1 MRLAVLL
8 LVVTLGACGPKGPTG
23 PGTGSAAAPKTL
35 YDRLGGRDALI
46 GIVEDFLANVAA
58 DKRIAPFFQGV
69 DSQGLRQKLVDQ
81 LCELAGG
88 PCKYTGRDMRAMHD
102 GMAIQ
107 EEHWNAF
114 VEDLKLSLDKFKV
127 ADPEAKDLLAIIE
140 KMRDQIVVAK

>member
-8 LVVTLGACGPKGPTG
+8 LVVMLGACGPKGKTG
-23 PGTGSAAAPKTL
+23 PGTGSANAPKTL

-46 GIVEDFLANVAA
+46 GLVEDFLANVAA

-88 PCKYTGRDMRAMHD
+88 PCKYTGRDMRTMHD
-102 GMAIQ
+102 GMAIS
-107 EEHWNAF
+107 EEHWAAF
-114 VEDLKLSLDKFKV
+114 VEDLKKSLDKFKV
-127 ADPEAKDLLAIIE
+127 AEPEAKDLLAIIA
-140 KMRDQIVVAK
+140 KMHDQIVSAK

>member
-1 MRLAVLL
+1 MRLGVLL
-8 LVVTLGACGPKGPTG
+8 LVVMLGACGPKGKTG
-23 PGTGSAAAPKTL
+23 PGAGSANTPKTL

-46 GIVEDFLANVAA
+46 GLVEDFLANVAD

-102 GMAIQ
+102 GMAIKQ
-107 EEHWNAF
+107 EHWDAF
-114 VEDLKLSLDKFKV
+114 VEDLKKSLDKFKV
-127 ADPEAKDLLAIIE
+127 AEAEAKDLLAIIA
-140 KMRDQIVVAK
+140 KMRDQIVSAN